1 VEEETTP
8 FTASLSSA
16 GLAANLATE
25 RNNQKRQTTTAP
37 ETNCKRRKSE
47 HAKEEHETS
56 RAAACEKS
64 GAGNSPFNSTA
75 KRET

>member
-1 VEEETTP
+1 MEEKTTP

-16 GLAANLATE
+16 GLAANFATA

-37 ETNCKRRKSE
+37 ETDRERRKSE
-47 HAKEEHETS
+47 HAKEERETPGT
-56 RAAACEKS
+56 AAREKS
-64 GAGNSPFNSTA
+64 EAGNSPFNSTA

>member
-1 VEEETTP
+1 VEEKTTP

-16 GLAANLATE
+16 GLAANLATA

-37 ETNCKRRKSE
+37 ETNRERRKSE
-47 HAKEEHETS
+47 HAKEERETS
-56 RAAACEKS
+56 RASAREKS
-64 GAGNSPFNSTA
+64 GAGNGPFNSTA